1 MTLLTTDPVPVLATG
16 RPIIFY
22 TPHQD
27 DETLWMGTV
36 IAHHALVGREVHI
49 VSVTDGS
56 TSTIRTALNG
66 EAPNGYWPAGW
77 HYPERE
83 SIPHLDPPA
92 FAAARDAELVDACDL
107 LGVTEVHTDW
117 AVPLVGGGSLTRGA
131 NIGVPEAE
139 ELILHFAAQY
149 PDAGHYTTWWGD
161 TDVNHANIGQAL
173 HNLAVVTDPARR
185 IVDRRWLVR
194 AGQAP
199 VGSELYA
206 LPANLTVSITG
217 MVRSAIK
224 AYSAWA
230 PRAGRYAIGY
240 HSVLANFLDIEDS
253 GGKTDRIVKN
263 P

>member
-1 MTLLTTDPVPVLATG
+1 MTTATDPVPEASG

-36 IAHHALVGREVHI
+36 IAHHTLVGREVHV

-56 TSTIRTALNG
+56 TSAVRDSLNG
-66 EAPNGYWPAGW
+66 LKANGWWPAGQ
-77 HYPERE
+77 HYPYRE
-83 SIPHLDPPA
+83 GIPDLDPAA
-92 FAAARDAELVDACDL
+92 FAAARDQELIDACAEL
-107 LGVTEVHTDW
+107 GVSELNLHFDW
-117 AVPLVGGGSLTRGA
+117 AVPRADGTTLTREA
-131 NIGVPEAE
+131 NISVADAE
-139 ELILHFAAQY
+139 SLIRDFAVRY

-161 TDVNHANIGQAL
+161 TDPNHAAIGQAL
-173 HNLAVVTDPARR
+173 RNLAVTSDPARK

-194 AGQAP
+194 TGQNP
-199 VGSELYA
+199 VGSELYT
-206 LPANLTVSITG
+206 LPSTLADAITG
-217 MVRSAIK
+217 MVRSAVK
-224 AYSAWA
+224 AYAAWA

-240 HSVLANFLDIEDS
+240 HSVPQYFLDIEDS